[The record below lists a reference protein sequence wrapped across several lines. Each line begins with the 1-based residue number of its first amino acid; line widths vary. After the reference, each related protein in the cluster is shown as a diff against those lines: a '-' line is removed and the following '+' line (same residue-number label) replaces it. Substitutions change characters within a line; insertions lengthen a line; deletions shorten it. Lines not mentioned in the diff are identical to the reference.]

1 MEKLGEWM
9 AAHPDVLPALAAVIT
24 GLTLWRTYK
33 YGTAVGGY
41 RALLGEQGRAASEAL
56 GG

>member
-1 MEKLGEWM
+1 VDKLGKWM
-9 AAHPDVLPALAAVIT
+9 AGHPDVLPALAAVIT
-24 GLTLWRTYK
+24 GLTVWQAYK

-41 RALLGEQGRAASEAL
+41 RTLLGEQARAASEAL